1 MLALVCFNLFH
12 QASESHLREV
22 PRYILMLCGG
32 LARARRTEAM
42 AARAVQLGVE
52 MTLVLK

>member
-1 MLALVCFNLFH
+1 MMALVCFNVFH

-22 PRYILMLCGG
+22 PRYILSLCSG

-42 AARAVQLGVE
+42 AARAVKVGVE
-52 MTLVLK
+52 MTIILK